1 MITENQVE
9 ELAIEWLKELEY
21 DYIHGSEIKRD
32 YSEVLLE
39 GRLKNSLTK
48 INNLPNEAI
57 EEAIDNIKKHSF
69 PTLIQNNRDFH
80 KKLLKGIS
88 VEITKDDENITEQVK
103 LIDFENPQ
111 NNDFLV
117 VNQFSI
123 KGKQLRRPDIIVFI
137 NGIPLFV
144 MELKN
149 PADENATL
157 LEAYNQFQTYK
168 EDIEDLFVYN
178 EALIIS
184 DGIEA
189 KIGSLSSNLERCF
202 YWRYVDEEKEIFSYQ
217 LETLIK
223 GFFKKEYLI
232 DYIQHFITFEDD
244 GENII
249 KKIAGYHQF
258 HAVRK
263 SLQAIKNAKNGK
275 AGIVWH
281 TQGSGKSLSMLF
293 LTGKI
298 VSDKELK
305 NPTIIIITDRN
316 DLDEQLLNTFSLS
329 QDLLKQK
336 PIQAESV
343 EKLRELLKNRKSG
356 GIIFTTIQ
364 KFTLKDDEDTFPTLS
379 VRDNIIVI
387 ADEAHRSHYG
397 FDAVLKDG
405 EYKYGYAKY
414 LRDALPNA
422 TFIGFTGTPIESED
436 KDTRR
441 VFGDYISIYDIED
454 AVNDG
459 ATVRIYYES
468 RLAKLQ
474 IEGLE
479 KIDKEIESLI
489 DSKDIKQKEKLKS
502 KWATLEK
509 VVGAKN
515 RLQAVAKD
523 IIEHFEKRL
532 EVIDGKGMIVA
543 ISREVAVD
551 LYDEITKLR
560 PSWHSDDPMKGF
572 IKVIMTGSASD
583 SKKLQKHIYPKKIK
597 KEIEKRFKDVND
609 ELKLVIVVD
618 MWLTGFDVPSLHT
631 MYIDKPMKGHNLM
644 QAIARVNRV
653 FKDKNGGLIVDYIGI
668 ANELKN
674 ALKIYTNA
682 GGKGK
687 TAISTED
694 AFNELLKRI
703 DIIRGMFYG
712 FDYSE
717 YKTNPQKLLAPA
729 ANFILGLEDGK
740 KRFCDEVVAL
750 TKAYSLCSTLEQ
762 TTPYKEEIAFFQ
774 AIKAIL
780 TKSNSN
786 KSKNIQTSIKHIID
800 NSIKVE
806 GLEDIFDLV
815 GLDKPNIS
823 ILSDEFLEEVSQM
836 QYKNLAVEML
846 EKLLK
851 DEFKSKSKTNIVREQ
866 KFSER
871 LKLTL
876 NKYHNRTIQTAQV
889 IEELIA
895 MAKDFR
901 EELKKGN
908 DLGLNE
914 DEIAFYEALALN
926 ESAVRELGDETLKK
940 IAVELTET
948 LRKNITIDWK
958 YRENIR
964 AKIKNRIRIL
974 LRRYKYPPDKTLQAI
989 ETVLKQAERISDEW
1003 SK

>member
-9 ELAIEWLKELEY
+9 ELAINWLKELGY
-21 DYIHGSEIKRD
+21 DYILGNDIQRD
-32 YSEVLLE
+32 YNEVLLE
-39 GRLKNSLTK
+39 DRLKNALLK
-48 INNLPNEAI
+48 INDLPEETI
-57 EEAIDNIKKHSF
+57 IEAIDNIKKHSF
-69 PTLIQNNRDFH
+69 STLIQNNREFH
-80 KKLLKGIS
+80 NKLVNGIKIDIKQNDETKT
-88 VEITKDDENITEQVK
+88 EIVK
-103 LIDFENPQ
+103 LIDFENPE

-123 KGKQLRRPDIIVFI
+123 RGKQLRRPDIIVFI
-137 NGIPLFV
+137 NGMPLFV
-144 MELKN
+144 IELKN

-157 LEAYNQFQTYK
+157 TQAYNQLQTYK
-168 EDIEDLFVYN
+168 TDIEDLFVYN

-189 KIGSLSSNLERCF
+189 KIGSLSSNFERFF
-202 YWRYVDEEKEIFSYQ
+202 YWRNIDEKEKFSYQ

-232 DYIQHFITFEDD
+232 DYIQNFITFEDD
-244 GENII
+244 GKEII
-249 KKIAGYHQF
+249 KKIAAYHQF
-258 HAVRK
+258 HAVRHAIK
-263 SLQAIKNAKNGK
+263 AIKNAKNGK

-281 TQGSGKSLSMLF
+281 TQGSGKSLSMVF
-293 LTGKI
+293 LAGKI
-298 VSDKELK
+298 VKDKDLK
-305 NPTIIIITDRN
+305 NPTILVITDRN
-316 DLDEQLLNTFSLS
+316 DLDNQLLNTFSHS
-329 QDLLKQK
+329 QMLLKQK
-336 PIQAESV
+336 PIQIESIDDLR
-343 EKLRELLKNRKSG
+343 EKLKEKQSG

-364 KFTLKDDEDTFPTLS
+364 KFALKENEDKFPTLS
-379 VRDNIIVI
+379 LRDNIIVI

-397 FDAVLKDG
+397 FEAILRG
-405 EYKYGYAKY
+405 EKYKYGYAKY

-454 AVNDG
+454 AVRDG
-459 ATVRIYYES
+459 ATVPIYYES
-468 RLAKLQ
+468 RLAKLNLENLEEVDRE
-474 IEGLE
+474 IEKLLQNADKATQE
-479 KIDKEIESLI
+479 KI
-489 DSKDIKQKEKLKS
+489 KS
-502 KWATLEK
+502 KWARLEK
-509 VVGAKN
+509 LVGSKERLKAIAKDIVEHFEN
-515 RLQAVAKD
+515 RLQ
-523 IIEHFEKRL
+523 I
-532 EVIDGKGMIVA
+532 IDGKGMIVA

-551 LYDEITKLR
+551 LYNEIIKLR
-560 PSWHSDDPMKGF
+560 PSWHSDDPQKGF

-583 SKKLQKHIYPKKIK
+583 SEKLQKHIYSKQVRKT
-597 KEIEKRFKDVND
+597 IEKRFKDPND

-653 FKDKNGGLIVDYIGI
+653 FKDKKGGLIVDYIGI
-668 ANELKN
+668 ANELRS
-674 ALKIYTNA
+674 ALKFYTNS

-687 TAISTED
+687 TTISIDE
-694 AFNELLKRI
+694 AFNEMIKRI

-729 ANFILGLEDGK
+729 ANHILGLEDGK
-740 KRFCDEVVAL
+740 KRFSDEVTAL
-750 TKAYSLCSTLEQ
+750 IKAYSLCSTLEKAK
-762 TTPYKEEIAFFQ
+762 PYKEEIAFFQ

-780 TKSNSN
+780 TKSNNN
-786 KSKNIQTSIKHIID
+786 KAKTNTSIKHIID

-806 GLEDIFDLV
+806 GIEDIFDLV

-823 ILSDEFLEEVSQM
+823 ILSDEFLNDVANIKH
-836 QYKNLAVEML
+836 KNLAVELL
-846 EKLLK
+846 ERLIKN
-851 DEFKSKSKTNIVREQ
+851 EIKSKSKTNVVREE
-866 KFSER
+866 KFSKR
-871 LKLTL
+871 LQLIL

-901 EELKKGN
+901 NELQKGK

-940 IAVELTET
+940 IAIELTET
-948 LRKNITIDWK
+948 LRKNVTIDWK

-964 AKIKNRIRIL
+964 AKIRNRIRIL
-974 LRRYKYPPDKTLQAI
+974 LRRYKYPPDKTQEAI
-989 ETVLKQAERISDEW
+989 ETVLKQAERLSDEW
-1003 SK
+1003 SNK